1 MMNCARRLLIV
12 AGGCM
17 VLLANTG
24 CLRVSPKM
32 PKLLAT
38 AAPIEYSNSAFDADI
53 ASYHAALTAGNLDA
67 AKTLRNQIVF
77 RVMAQIDTAYDK
89 FESEL
94 DTHRAGYQTSTDA
107 AQLGLTTAATLV
119 GASAVKDILSS
130 TATALQ
136 GATLSFDKNFFEQKT
151 TASLVSQMRA
161 SRKTLQAQMLLNLST
176 RDVQSYPLEA
186 AWTDVVNYYYAG
198 TIPSALVDISSK
210 TGNDALQA
218 DQNLKAVVKELTPT
232 TPVQAHMAISI
243 RSEYQQLSKQI
254 ATGDPVQIASAS
266 DELHKILTAAQ
277 IPCDAKAS
285 PAALLDL
292 YKKAMSDAADNDAA
306 LEKLNSAV
314 QSAAQP

>member
-1 MMNCARRLLIV
+1 MDCARRLLIV

-32 PKLLAT
+32 PKVLAT
-38 AAPIEYSNSAFDADI
+38 AAPIEYSTSAFDADI
-53 ASYHAALTAGNLDA
+53 ASYHSAVTAGNLDA
-67 AKTLRNQIVF
+67 AKTIRNQIVF

-151 TASLVSQMRA
+151 TASMVSQMRA

-218 DQNLKAVVKELTPT
+218 DQNLKAVVKALTPS

-243 RSEYQQLSKQI
+243 RSEYQRLSQ
-254 ATGDPVQIASAS
+254 QIASGDPTQVSSAA
-266 DELHKILTAAQ
+266 DELQKIFTAAQ
-277 IPCDAKAS
+277 ISCDAKAS
-285 PAALLDL
+285 PAELLDL
-292 YKKAMSDAADNDAA
+292 FKKAMSDAADDDAK
-306 LEKLNSAV
+306 LDKLNTAV

>member
-1 MMNCARRLLIV
+1 
-12 AGGCM
+12 M

-32 PKLLAT
+32 PKVLAT
-38 AAPIEYSNSAFDADI
+38 AAPIEYSTSAFDADI
-53 ASYHAALTAGNLDA
+53 ASYHSAVTAGNLDA
-67 AKTLRNQIVF
+67 AKTIRNQIVF

-151 TASLVSQMRA
+151 TTSLVSQMRA

-218 DQNLKAVVKELTPT
+218 DQNLKAVVKALTPS

-243 RSEYQQLSKQI
+243 RSEYQRLSQ
-254 ATGDPVQIASAS
+254 QIASGDPTQVSSAA
-266 DELHKILTAAQ
+266 DALQKIFTAAQ
-277 IPCDAKAS
+277 ISCDAKAS
-285 PAALLDL
+285 PAELLDL
-292 YKKAMSDAADNDAA
+292 FKKAMSDAADDDAK
-306 LEKLNSAV
+306 LDKLNTAV

>member
-1 MMNCARRLLIV
+1 MDCARRLLIV

-32 PKLLAT
+32 PKVLAT
-38 AAPIEYSNSAFDADI
+38 AAPIEYSTSAFDADI
-53 ASYHAALTAGNLDA
+53 ASYHSAVTAGNLDA
-67 AKTLRNQIVF
+67 AKTIRNQIVF

-161 SRKTLQAQMLLNLST
+161 SRKTLQAQMLLNLSM

-218 DQNLKAVVKELTPT
+218 DQNLKAVVKALTPS

-243 RSEYQQLSKQI
+243 RSEYQRLSQ
-254 ATGDPVQIASAS
+254 QIASGDPTQVSSAA
-266 DELHKILTAAQ
+266 DALQKIFTAAQ
-277 IPCDAKAS
+277 ISCDAKAS
-285 PAALLDL
+285 PAELLDL
-292 YKKAMSDAADNDAA
+292 FKKAMSDAADDDAK
-306 LEKLNSAV
+306 LDKLNTAV

>member
-1 MMNCARRLLIV
+1 MMNCARRLLLG
-12 AGGCM
+12 AGGCLM
-17 VLLANTG
+17 LLATSG

-198 TIPSALVDISSK
+198 TGRPESEGRGEGVDSYHSSAGAHGHIHSLRVPATEQTDCYRGS
-210 TGNDALQA
+210 GA
-218 DQNLKAVVKELTPT
+218 DCERV
-232 TPVQAHMAISI
+232 
-243 RSEYQQLSKQI
+243 
-254 ATGDPVQIASAS
+254 G
-266 DELHKILTAAQ
+266 
-277 IPCDAKAS
+277 
-285 PAALLDL
+285 
-292 YKKAMSDAADNDAA
+292 
-306 LEKLNSAV
+306 
-314 QSAAQP
+314 